1 MIVLAIV
8 YYYLC
13 FFIAQKSFCIFNHH
27 STLLAKFEPHEC
39 LRHSRVV
46 GGLPCRDSAY
56 LASPGEHCR
65 KLKACQIC
73 FTFAKQQI
81 AEPPSVNNAALLS
94 FGGWL
99 WIAGANNLCNPPHAI
114 LKPRALRYGFVG
126 SIPTRAFAL
135 EMENL
140 VQRWY
145 LIGS

>member
-13 FFIAQKSFCIFNHH
+13 FLLLKSFCIFNHH
-27 STLLAKFEPHEC
+27 STLLVKFEPHEC

-46 GGLPCRDSAY
+46 GGLSCRDSAC
-56 LASPGEHCR
+56 LASPDEHCR
-65 KLKACQIC
+65 KLRSCRIC

-99 WIAGANNLCNPPHAI
+99 WITRANNLCNPPYTV
-114 LKPRALRYGFVG
+114 LKPRALCYGFVG

-140 VQRWY
+140 VQQWY